1 MTDIR
6 PIIRPTV
13 NINGTSRDELVDQRR
28 AVADAL
34 RDVVETMGHMV
45 PNGRDYPGD
54 YDRLQRDREIHFA
67 RMNQINKLYLDIIEE
82 ASAIFSANN

>member
-1 MTDIR
+1 MTDNIIR
-6 PIIRPTV
+6 PIL

-34 RDVVETMGHMV
+34 RDVVEAMRHMV

-54 YDRLQRDREIHFA
+54 YDRLQRDRFTHFA
-67 RMNQINKLYLDIIEE
+67 RMDQINKLYNDIIEE
-82 ASAIFSANN
+82 ASAIFCSAN